1 MAAPAAHPNQAL
13 RDDIGRW
20 AYEYGFQQTGVAGI
34 DLADQEPRV
43 RRWLRK
49 GFHGEMGYMA
59 RNLYKRLHPPA
70 LAPETCSVICV
81 RMNYFPGGDA
91 QGGARELQADA
102 PWKSASWMPL
112 RTAQEGPRES
122 QADAPPGRGRG
133 RRLEDVGKDAR
144 ELSPSAEVALLAQP
158 QRAYISRYA
167 LGRDY
172 HKVVRARLVK
182 LANRIDAAARGVHW
196 RFRAFTDSAP
206 VLEKALGR
214 QAGLGWVGKHSLL
227 LHPQD
232 GSWFF
237 LGEIYTNL
245 PLPET
250 PVREPDRCGAC
261 RACINRC
268 PTGAIV
274 ADGVV
279 DARRCISYLT
289 IEHKGAIPERL
300 RPLMGNRIFGCDDCQ
315 LYCPWNRAAPAA
327 EEADFRPRHGLEGAE
342 LLQLFLW
349 DEQTFLRKTEGMAL
363 RRLDHERWRRNL
375 AVALGN
381 GPSSPAVVQA
391 LRAVREGASE
401 MLREHIDWALRQL
414 EQRTGARPPG
424 G

>member
-1 MAAPAAHPNQAL
+1 MAAPASHPNQAL

-34 DLADQEPRV
+34 DLADHAPRV

-59 RNLYKRLHPPA
+59 RNLNKRLHPPA

-81 RMNYFPGGDA
+81 RMNYFPGGDVRDGV
-91 QGGARELQADA
+91 QGR
-102 PWKSASWMPL
+102 
-112 RTAQEGPRES
+112 
-122 QADAPPGRGRG
+122 
-133 RRLEDVGKDAR
+133 
-144 ELSPSAEVALLAQP
+144 SPSAEVALLGQRR
-158 QRAYISRYA
+158 RAYISRYA

-172 HKVVRARLVK
+172 HKVVRRRLVK
-182 LANRIDAAARGVHW
+182 LADKIDAAAQGVHW

-206 VLEKALGR
+206 VLEKPLGEK
-214 QAGLGWVGKHSLL
+214 AGLGWMGKHSLL

-250 PVREPDRCGAC
+250 PVREPNRCGAC
-261 RACINRC
+261 RACINKC

-274 ADGVV
+274 ADRVV

-289 IEHKGAIPERL
+289 IEHKGAIPAQL

-315 LYCPWNRAAPAA
+315 LHCPWNRAAPAA
-327 EEADFRPRHGLEGAE
+327 EEADFRPRHGLDSAE

-363 RRLDHERWRRNL
+363 RRIDHERWRRNL

-391 LRAVREGASE
+391 LRTVREGASE
-401 MLREHIDWALRQL
+401 MLREHIDWALGRL
-414 EQRTGARPPG
+414 DPCAGETPPG
-424 G
+424 